1 VLAQHRS
8 TTNPNDNQKKS
19 CCFFLERI
27 YHLTINN
34 IFQFF
39 SIDLCII
46 SVFSTTFSFH
56 SFSTPQCIR
65 VPSLGSGSS
74 GHTGGTSPGQ
84 TRKKPKDLST
94 RERENR
100 GCGEGG
106 GLYVVYIRDR
116 SGVGREVTLKFSVSP
131 SVESPCHGVRD
142 PPSLWIFLVSE
153 KVVCSKDT

>member
-8 TTNPNDNQKKS
+8 TTNPNGSQKKS
-19 CCFFLERI
+19 CCFFLERL
-27 YHLTINN
+27 YRLTINN

-39 SIDLCII
+39 SIDLRII
-46 SVFSTTFSFH
+46 SVFSSTFSFH
-56 SFSTPQCIR
+56 SFSAPQCIR
-65 VPSLGSGSS
+65 VPSL
-74 GHTGGTSPGQ
+74 